1 MDTNKYNKITN
12 KYKTRFGISSKLIQ
26 SLHKD
31 LYNLYSNT
39 NLKNIVKPKSIH
51 NIIHNLFINEYYPI
65 VSKNYKL
72 NAKTNAVIMG
82 TTAFNLHIPDKLKK
96 ILYIDT
102 DDIDLKIYT
111 TELHYNKSNHTA
123 QNTKHVLSLFRYII
137 ITIVFFMKQIIAE
150 IMDFTNKIF
159 IGENI
164 DHKEHKDHKIN
175 IKSDILKYNS
185 KIHKKKTHKKTN
197 NKGIVKNTKA
207 KIKQKHIKNKS
218 KKKHNKHSKNG
229 KNIKN
234 KKDKKD
240 KKDKKNK
247 KSQKSQKGGNT
258 NTLTLIKNYQK
269 SYGLLNSIGILMQ
282 IKNRLGDES
291 IQEDINIT
299 NLSYDEIYNIVFTK
313 INDIDLLITTKIK
326 YKFKYS
332 KLLVIPVINPS
343 LTFSDTKIYYPN
355 MYENATFYAY
365 YLLTNKYN
373 EKLNT
378 TLDKLYKENINI
390 NNIIKLNSCG
400 NNCNYIG
407 VKSLQIDLIIMLQY
421 AEFMNSEEYSDSNSK
436 IIVPMGAIFK
446 YIRYFTKYIRL
457 YIIIKFYNKT
467 LNKDYVNISL
477 KILQYLKYKIIN
489 KTNIEPEITPLNI
502 QFKTAINSFH
512 QSFFIKE
519 EMYPEYDLLKDLV
532 YDYNNIKKYINKSRL
547 LFTDLYKTY
556 EEENKSKDK
565 NTKENNPSLLNILK
579 LVIDEDGHGHGHEQ
593 EHANS
598 TSTLTGGRNKSHDHK
613 KHTHDNDIILYNDND
628 NNDDNNDDN
637 NFDIDSIDS
646 IGKITKDKINDKI
659 KEILDNE
666 IKNMKKILSIM

>member
-1 MDTNKYNKITN
+1 MSLNNIKDHKTNIKIDN
-12 KYKTRFGISSKLIQ
+12 NYKEKFGISTKLIN
-26 SLHKD
+26 SLHKELHK
-31 LYNLYSNT
+31 LYENSNI
-39 NLKNIVKPKSIH
+39 NNIVKPKSIH
-51 NIIHNLFINEYYPI
+51 NLINNLFINEYYPI

-72 NAKTNAVIMG
+72 NTNTNAVIMG
-82 TTAFNLHIPDKLKK
+82 TTAYNLHIPDKLKK

-111 TELHYNKSNHTA
+111 TELHYNKNKHTV
-123 QNTKHVLSLFRYII
+123 QNTKNVISLFRYII

-159 IGENI
+159 IDENTE
-164 DHKEHKDHKIN
+164 HKEHKIQ

-185 KIHKKKTHKKTN
+185 KIQKKKYSSKNTKKNTKN
-197 NKGIVKNTKA
+197 KNIIKGITPMKNTKA
-207 KIKQKHIKNKS
+207 KQKNLKNL
-218 KKKHNKHSKNG
+218 KH
-229 KNIKN
+229 
-234 KKDKKD
+234 KKDKKY
-240 KKDKKNK
+240 KKT
-247 KSQKSQKGGNT
+247 QKGGDT

-269 SYGLLNSIGILMQ
+269 SYGFLNSIGILMQ
-282 IKNRLGDES
+282 IKNNLADDS
-291 IQEDINIT
+291 TQENIDIT

-313 INDIDLLITTKIK
+313 INNIDLLITTKIK

-332 KLLVIPVINPS
+332 KLLVIPVTNPS

-365 YLLTNKYN
+365 YLLNNKYN

-400 NNCNYIG
+400 NHCNYIG

-421 AEFMNSEEYSDSNSK
+421 AEFMNTEDYSDSNSK
-436 IIVPMGAIFK
+436 IIVPIGAIFK
-446 YIRYFTKYIRL
+446 YINYFRKYIRL

-467 LNKDYVNISL
+467 LNKDYVNISM
-477 KILQYLKYKIIN
+477 KIIQYLKYKIIN

-519 EMYPEYDLLKDLV
+519 EMYPEYDLLKDLI

-556 EEENKSKDK
+556 EEENKLKDNK
-565 NTKENNPSLLNILK
+565 PSLLNILK
-579 LVIDEDGHGHGHEQ
+579 LVIDENENDYGHGHSS
-593 EHANS
+593 S
-598 TSTLTGGRNKSHDHK
+598 TSTLTGGRNKTHEHK
-613 KHTHDNDIILYNDND
+613 KHKYDNNIILY
-628 NNDDNNDDN
+628 DDNNDDN
-637 NFDIDSIDS
+637 YHDDNFNIDNITKD
-646 IGKITKDKINDKI
+646 KLTKDKINDKI
-659 KEILDNE
+659 KDILDNE